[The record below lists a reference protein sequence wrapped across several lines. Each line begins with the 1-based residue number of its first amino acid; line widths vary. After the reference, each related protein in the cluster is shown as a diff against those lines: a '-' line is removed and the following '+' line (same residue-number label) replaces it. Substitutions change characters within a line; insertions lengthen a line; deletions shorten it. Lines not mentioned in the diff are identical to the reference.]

1 MKSYFILALRRLRKQ
16 KLFTVLN
23 ILGLAIGMTASVLIF
38 NYVRYEKSYDNFHS
52 GADDIYRLTYHRASE
67 SGESVHFASCAPPAG
82 LRIRELF
89 PQVDYLARFLRYK
102 TTLSHE
108 NIMHFEERLFFA
120 ESHFLKLFDFNLVE
134 GASPRA
140 LDERGSM
147 FISRSAS
154 NKYFGDENPIGQS
167 LKMDQ
172 EMIFNIVGIFE
183 DVPGNS
189 HIKFDFLVSW
199 PDLKTIYGPEFEEAW
214 GHTGVFTYLTFKKGA
229 DISSF
234 ERQLEKLI
242 EEENGEM
249 LKYYKL
255 TMDLP
260 LQKLN
265 NIHLDS
271 HLMQEHEQNGDR
283 NRVVFLLIVAFFI
296 ITVAWVNYIVLSTA
310 QSSERNAEIGLRK
323 INGANRKQIIIQLLT
338 ETIVLNFIALI
349 TAVLL
354 LLTVHPLFNSITGIQ
369 SGKHILLGTPV
380 LPWLLL
386 LFGVGT
392 ILSGL
397 YPALLLS
404 GSKPIMALKG
414 KQSSSR
420 LNGLVRRVLVITQ
433 NFISLT
439 LLTCTLVVFLQ
450 HSHLSNSD
458 TGLVTRDVMAIRA
471 PRVRTE
477 AYAST
482 LNTYFETL
490 KKWHPITMMSSVTEV
505 PGRQLYWDAGGI
517 FRVGSD
523 QSKNYLIIGTD
534 YNYLDLFEIDIAAG
548 RNFSREFST
557 DSSALI
563 LNKKAVSWMGFD
575 SIAAAIGS
583 EVDYWGE
590 IYHIIGVVEDFH
602 QQSVK
607 FEPEP
612 TIIRFLPE
620 GIRSRGNIVIRSS
633 EPLQQAHIEKIEELF
648 FEYFPGNP
656 FEYYYVDE
664 YYAQQFEKDEV
675 LNRVFWIFSMITVII
690 NILGVIGLSAY
701 MVSQQKKN
709 ISIKKVLGDSSLG
722 IVRSFT
728 IKFFTLIILSTLL
741 SIPTSWFLAHQW
753 LQGFASQVDLNALH
767 FLIPLLVTLVYALS
781 TVILTVYKE
790 SNTNPV
796 QNIRYE

>member
-1 MKSYFILALRRLRKQ
+1 MKSYFIFALRRLRKQ
-16 KLFTVLN
+16 RLFTVLN

-38 NYVRYEKSYDNFHS
+38 HYVRFEKSYDSFHS
-52 GADDIYRLTYHRASE
+52 RVDDIYRLTYHRASE
-67 SGESVHFASCAPPAG
+67 SGEAVHFASCAPPAG

-89 PQVDYLARFLRYK
+89 PQVDQVARFLRYK
-102 TTLSHE
+102 TSLSHE
-108 NIMHFEERLFFA
+108 NIMYFEERLFFA
-120 ESHFLKLFDFNLVE
+120 ESHFLELFDFNVVE
-134 GASPRA
+134 GASPNA
-140 LDERGSM
+140 LDEPGSM
-147 FISRSAS
+147 FISRSSAK
-154 NKYFGDENPIGQS
+154 KYFGNENPIGQS

-183 DVPGNS
+183 DVPENS
-189 HIKFDFLVSW
+189 HLKFDFLVSF
-199 PDLKTIYGPEFEEAW
+199 PDLKTIYGPEFDEAW
-214 GHTGVFTYLTFKKGA
+214 GHTGVFTYLTFKEGA
-229 DISSF
+229 DIGGF
-234 ERQLEKLI
+234 EKQLEELI

-249 LKYYKL
+249 LKYYQL
-255 TMDLP
+255 TMDFP

-265 NIHLDS
+265 EIHLDS

-283 NRVVFLLIVAFFI
+283 SRLVFLLIVAFFI
-296 ITVAWVNYIVLSTA
+296 ITIAWVNYIVLSTA
-310 QSSERNAEIGLRK
+310 QSSERSAEIGLRK
-323 INGANRKQIIIQLLT
+323 INGAGRKQIILQLLL
-338 ETIVLNFIALI
+338 ETTVLNFIALI
-349 TAVLL
+349 TAVFLL
-354 LLTVHPLFNSITGIQ
+354 VIVHPLFSSITGIQ
-369 SGKHILLGTPV
+369 SESNILRDTPV
-380 LPWLLL
+380 LPWFLA
-386 LFGVGT
+386 LFGAGI
-392 ILSGL
+392 ILAGL

-404 GSKPIMALKG
+404 RSKPMLALKG

-420 LNGLVRRVLVITQ
+420 LQGLVRRILVVTQ

-439 LLTCTLVVFLQ
+439 LLTCTLVVFVQ
-450 HSHLSNSD
+450 HSHLSRSD
-458 TGLVTRDVMAIRA
+458 TGIVTKNVIAIKA
-471 PRVRTE
+471 PRVRTD

-490 KKWHPITMMSSVTEV
+490 SKWSPITMVSSVTEV

-517 FRVGSD
+517 FRQGSD

-534 YNYLDLFEIDIAAG
+534 YDYLDLFDIDITAG

-563 LNKKAVSWMGFD
+563 LNQKAVSWMGFD
-575 SIAAAIGS
+575 SIGAAIGS

-620 GIRSRGNIVIRSS
+620 GIRSRGNIVIRSA
-633 EPLQQAHIEKIEELF
+633 EQLPQELIDKIEELF

-656 FEYYYVDE
+656 FDYYYVDE
-664 YYAQQFEKDEV
+664 YYAQQFEKDEL
-675 LNRVFWIFSMITVII
+675 LNRVFWIFSIITVII

-701 MVSQQKKN
+701 MVNQEKKN

-728 IKFFTLIILSTLL
+728 MKFTILIMISALL
-741 SIPTSWFLAHQW
+741 SIPVTWFLIRKW
-753 LQGFASQVDLNALH
+753 LQSFASQIELNALL
-767 FLIPLLVTLVYALS
+767 FILPLLATILYALG

-790 SNTNPV
+790 SNANPAK
-796 QNIRYE
+796 NIRYE